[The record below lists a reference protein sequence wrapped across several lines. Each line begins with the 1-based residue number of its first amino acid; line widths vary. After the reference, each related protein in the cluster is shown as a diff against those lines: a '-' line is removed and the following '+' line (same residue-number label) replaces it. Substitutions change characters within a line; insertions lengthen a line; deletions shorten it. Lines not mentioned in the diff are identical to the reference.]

1 MLALNLFLWF
11 MCKITIFK
19 IIHNWLMIINFFK
32 YINDNYGFIDYKCM
46 RLIDKFFH
54 AKLSY
59 LLDVSIKHNHCLIF
73 IMGNGYLNWCSN
85 F

>member
-1 MLALNLFLWF
+1 
-11 MCKITIFK
+11 MC
-19 IIHNWLMIINFFK
+19 
-32 YINDNYGFIDYKCM
+32 
-46 RLIDKFFH
+46 LIDKKIH

-85 F
+85 FEMNFYKNIWYIMRMIEKIWNECNEYEIP